1 MFFDNEVIE
10 LILFFTVFAAFSLC
24 AMAFVLQISSVR
36 KRYKELRGQDCIKK
50 AVEEVF
56 SQRSMLPRL
65 IKNIGACFFIA
76 AQLFVFKMILRRMPL
91 VWVMGLASVY
101 LVVFLTYVTISSNDK
116 RRKRFIGSLGLSL
129 SRCKK
134 RKSQTKGS
142 GQPRRNR
149 LKRNPS
155 GRNPLKE
162 AHLRKSNL

>member
-65 IKNIGACFFIA
+65 IKNIAACFFIA

-101 LVVFLTYVTISSNDK
+101 FVVFFTYVVISSNDK
-116 RRKRFIGSLGLSL
+116 RRKRFIRRIRRLFKPMQKERQSAKE
-129 SRCKK
+129 RQAQKK
-134 RKSQTKGS
+134 PIRKKPSKGS
-142 GQPRRNR
+142 
-149 LKRNPS
+149 PS
-155 GRNPLKE
+155 AK
-162 AHLRKSNL
+162 K

>member
-10 LILFFTVFAAFSLC
+10 LILFFIVFAAFSLC
-24 AMAFVLQISSVR
+24 VMAFVLQISSVR

-116 RRKRFIGSLGLSL
+116 RRKRFTRRIRRLFKPMQKERQSAKE
-129 SRCKK
+129 RQAQKK
-134 RKSQTKGS
+134 PIRKKPSKGS
-142 GQPRRNR
+142 
-149 LKRNPS
+149 PS
-155 GRNPLKE
+155 AK
-162 AHLRKSNL
+162 K

>member
-10 LILFFTVFAAFSLC
+10 LILFFIVFAGFSLC
-24 AMAFVLQISSVR
+24 VMAFVLQISSVR

-65 IKNIGACFFIA
+65 IKNIAACFFIA

-116 RRKRFIGSLGLSL
+116 RRKRFI
-129 SRCKK
+129 RCIRPLFKPVQKERQSAKERQAQKK
-134 RKSQTKGS
+134 PIRKKPSKGS
-142 GQPRRNR
+142 
-149 LKRNPS
+149 PS
-155 GRNPLKE
+155 AK
-162 AHLRKSNL
+162 K

>member
-10 LILFFTVFAAFSLC
+10 LILFFIVFAAFSLC

-65 IKNIGACFFIA
+65 IKNIAACFFIA

-101 LVVFLTYVTISSNDK
+101 LVVFLTYVVISSNDK
-116 RRKRFIGSLGLSL
+116 RRKRFIRRIRRLFKPMQKERQSAKE
-129 SRCKK
+129 RQAQKK
-134 RKSQTKGS
+134 PIRKKPSKGS
-142 GQPRRNR
+142 
-149 LKRNPS
+149 PS
-155 GRNPLKE
+155 AK
-162 AHLRKSNL
+162 K

>member
-10 LILFFTVFAAFSLC
+10 LILFFIVFAGFSLC
-24 AMAFVLQISSVR
+24 VMAFVLQISSVR

-65 IKNIGACFFIA
+65 IKNIAACFFIA

-101 LVVFLTYVTISSNDK
+101 FVVFFTYVVISSNDK
-116 RRKRFIGSLGLSL
+116 RRKRFIRRIRRLFKPVQKEKEPAKE
-129 SRCKK
+129 RQAQKK
-134 RKSQTKGS
+134 PIQKKPSKGS
-142 GQPRRNR
+142 
-149 LKRNPS
+149 PS
-155 GRNPLKE
+155 AK
-162 AHLRKSNL
+162 K

>member
-10 LILFFTVFAAFSLC
+10 LILFFIVFAAFSLC

-65 IKNIGACFFIA
+65 IKNIAACFFIA

-101 LVVFLTYVTISSNDK
+101 FVVFFTYVVISSNDK
-116 RRKRFIGSLGLSL
+116 RRKCFVRRIRCLFKPVQKEKQSEKERQAQKKPIRKKSSKGSLSA
-129 SRCKK
+129 KK
-134 RKSQTKGS
+134 
-142 GQPRRNR
+142 
-149 LKRNPS
+149 
-155 GRNPLKE
+155 
-162 AHLRKSNL
+162 

>member
-10 LILFFTVFAAFSLC
+10 LILFFIVFAGFSLC
-24 AMAFVLQISSVR
+24 VMAFMLQISSVR

-65 IKNIGACFFIA
+65 IKNIAACFFIA

-101 LVVFLTYVTISSNDK
+101 LVVFLTYVVISSNDK
-116 RRKRFIGSLGLSL
+116 RRKRFIRRIRRLFKPVQKERQSDKGRAAGKGETGH
-129 SRCKK
+129 KK
-134 RKSQTKGS
+134 PVRKKPSKGS
-142 GQPRRNR
+142 
-149 LKRNPS
+149 PS
-155 GRNPLKE
+155 AK
-162 AHLRKSNL
+162 K

>member
-10 LILFFTVFAAFSLC
+10 LILFFIVFAAFSLC
-24 AMAFVLQISSVR
+24 VMAFVLQISSVR

-65 IKNIGACFFIA
+65 IKNIAACLFIA

-101 LVVFLTYVTISSNDK
+101 LVVFLTYVVISSNDK
-116 RRKRFIGSLGLSL
+116 RRKRFIRRIRRLFKPEQKE
-129 SRCKK
+129 RQPAKERQAQKK
-134 RKSQTKGS
+134 PIQKKPSKGS
-142 GQPRRNR
+142 
-149 LKRNPS
+149 PS
-155 GRNPLKE
+155 AK
-162 AHLRKSNL
+162 K

>member
-10 LILFFTVFAAFSLC
+10 LILFFIVFAAFSLC
-24 AMAFVLQISSVR
+24 VMAFVLQISSVR

-65 IKNIGACFFIA
+65 IKNIAACFFIA

-101 LVVFLTYVTISSNDK
+101 FVVFFAYVIISSNDK
-116 RRKRFIGSLGLSL
+116 RRKRFIRCIRRLFKPVQKERQSAKERQAQKKPIRKKPSKGSLSA
-129 SRCKK
+129 KK
-134 RKSQTKGS
+134 
-142 GQPRRNR
+142 
-149 LKRNPS
+149 
-155 GRNPLKE
+155 
-162 AHLRKSNL
+162 

>member
-10 LILFFTVFAAFSLC
+10 LILFFMVFAGFSLC
-24 AMAFVLQISSVR
+24 VMAFVLQISSVR

-65 IKNIGACFFIA
+65 IKNIAACFFIA

-101 LVVFLTYVTISSNDK
+101 LVVFLTYVVISSNDE
-116 RRKRFIGSLGLSL
+116 RRKRFIRRIRRLFKPMQKERQSAKE
-129 SRCKK
+129 RQAQKK
-134 RKSQTKGS
+134 PIRKKPSKGS
-142 GQPRRNR
+142 
-149 LKRNPS
+149 PS
-155 GRNPLKE
+155 AK
-162 AHLRKSNL
+162 K

>member
-10 LILFFTVFAAFSLC
+10 LILFFIVFAAFSLC

-65 IKNIGACFFIA
+65 IKNIAACFFIA

-91 VWVMGLASVY
+91 VWVMGFASVY
-101 LVVFLTYVTISSNDK
+101 LVVFLTYVVISSNDK
-116 RRKRFIGSLGLSL
+116 RRKRFIRRIRRLFKPEQKEKEPAKE
-129 SRCKK
+129 RQAQKK
-134 RKSQTKGS
+134 PIQKKPSKGS
-142 GQPRRNR
+142 
-149 LKRNPS
+149 PS
-155 GRNPLKE
+155 AK
-162 AHLRKSNL
+162 K

>member
-10 LILFFTVFAAFSLC
+10 LILFFIVFAAFSLC
-24 AMAFVLQISSVR
+24 VMAFVLQISSVR

-65 IKNIGACFFIA
+65 IKNIAACFFIA

-116 RRKRFIGSLGLSL
+116 RRKRFIRRI
-129 SRCKK
+129 RCLFKPVQKEKQSEKERQAQKK
-134 RKSQTKGS
+134 PVRKKPSKGS
-142 GQPRRNR
+142 
-149 LKRNPS
+149 PS
-155 GRNPLKE
+155 AK
-162 AHLRKSNL
+162 K

>member
-101 LVVFLTYVTISSNDK
+101 FVVFFAYVIISSNDK
-116 RRKRFIGSLGLSL
+116 RRKRFIRRIRRLF
-129 SRCKK
+129 KPVQKEKEPDK
-134 RKSQTKGS
+134 RKRPAKEKQAQKKPVRKKPSKGS
-142 GQPRRNR
+142 
-149 LKRNPS
+149 PS
-155 GRNPLKE
+155 AK
-162 AHLRKSNL
+162 K

>member
-10 LILFFTVFAAFSLC
+10 LILFFIVFAAFSLC

-65 IKNIGACFFIA
+65 IKNIAACFFIA
-76 AQLFVFKMILRRMPL
+76 IQLFVFKMILKRMPL

-101 LVVFLTYVTISSNDK
+101 LVVFLTYVVISSNDK
-116 RRKRFIGSLGLSL
+116 RRKRFIRRIRRLFKPVQKERQSAKERQAQKKPIRKKSSKGSLSA
-129 SRCKK
+129 KK
-134 RKSQTKGS
+134 
-142 GQPRRNR
+142 
-149 LKRNPS
+149 
-155 GRNPLKE
+155 
-162 AHLRKSNL
+162 

>member
-10 LILFFTVFAAFSLC
+10 PILFFIVFAAFSLC

-65 IKNIGACFFIA
+65 IKNIAACFFIA

-101 LVVFLTYVTISSNDK
+101 FVVFFTYVTISSNDK
-116 RRKRFIGSLGLSL
+116 RRKRFI
-129 SRCKK
+129 RCIRRLFKPVQKEKQPAKEKRAQKK
-134 RKSQTKGS
+134 PIRERSIRKKPSKGS
-142 GQPRRNR
+142 
-149 LKRNPS
+149 PS
-155 GRNPLKE
+155 AK
-162 AHLRKSNL
+162 K

>member
-10 LILFFTVFAAFSLC
+10 LILFFIVFAAFSLC
-24 AMAFVLQISSVR
+24 VMAFVLQISSVR

-65 IKNIGACFFIA
+65 IKNIAACFFIA

-101 LVVFLTYVTISSNDK
+101 LVVFLTYVVISSNDK
-116 RRKRFIGSLGLSL
+116 RRKRFIRRIRRLFKPEQKE
-129 SRCKK
+129 RQPAKERQAQKK
-134 RKSQTKGS
+134 PIQKKPSKGS
-142 GQPRRNR
+142 
-149 LKRNPS
+149 PS
-155 GRNPLKE
+155 AK
-162 AHLRKSNL
+162 K

>member
-10 LILFFTVFAAFSLC
+10 LILFFIVFAAFSLC

-65 IKNIGACFFIA
+65 IKNIAACFFIA

-101 LVVFLTYVTISSNDK
+101 FVVFLTYVTISSNDK
-116 RRKRFIGSLGLSL
+116 RRKCFVRRIRRLFKPAQKERQSAKERQAQKKPIRKKSSKGSLSA
-129 SRCKK
+129 KK
-134 RKSQTKGS
+134 
-142 GQPRRNR
+142 
-149 LKRNPS
+149 
-155 GRNPLKE
+155 
-162 AHLRKSNL
+162 

>member
-10 LILFFTVFAAFSLC
+10 LILFFIVFAGFSLC
-24 AMAFVLQISSVR
+24 VMAFVLQISSVR

-65 IKNIGACFFIA
+65 IKNIAACFFIA

-101 LVVFLTYVTISSNDK
+101 LVVFLTYVVISSNDK
-116 RRKRFIGSLGLSL
+116 RRKRFIRRIRRLFKPMQKERQSAKERQAQKKPIRKKPSKGSLSA
-129 SRCKK
+129 KK
-134 RKSQTKGS
+134 
-142 GQPRRNR
+142 
-149 LKRNPS
+149 
-155 GRNPLKE
+155 
-162 AHLRKSNL
+162 

>member
-65 IKNIGACFFIA
+65 IKNIAACFFIA

-101 LVVFLTYVTISSNDK
+101 FVVFFTYVVISSNDK
-116 RRKRFIGSLGLSL
+116 RRKCFVRRIRRLFKPVQKERQSAKEQQAQKRPI
-129 SRCKK
+129 RKK
-134 RKSQTKGS
+134 PSKGS
-142 GQPRRNR
+142 
-149 LKRNPS
+149 PS
-155 GRNPLKE
+155 AK
-162 AHLRKSNL
+162 K

>member
-10 LILFFTVFAAFSLC
+10 LILFFIVLAAFSLC
-24 AMAFVLQISSVR
+24 VMAFVLQISSVR

-65 IKNIGACFFIA
+65 IKNIAACFFIA

-101 LVVFLTYVTISSNDK
+101 LVVFLTYVVISSNDK
-116 RRKRFIGSLGLSL
+116 RRKRFIRRIRRLFKPMQKERQSAKE
-129 SRCKK
+129 RQAQKK
-134 RKSQTKGS
+134 PIRKKPSKGS
-142 GQPRRNR
+142 
-149 LKRNPS
+149 PS
-155 GRNPLKE
+155 AK
-162 AHLRKSNL
+162 K

>member
-10 LILFFTVFAAFSLC
+10 LILFFIVFAGFSLC
-24 AMAFVLQISSVR
+24 VMAFVLQISSVR

-65 IKNIGACFFIA
+65 IKNIAACFFIA

-101 LVVFLTYVTISSNDK
+101 LVVFLTYVVISSNDK
-116 RRKRFIGSLGLSL
+116 RRKRFIRRIRRLFKPMQKERQSAKE
-129 SRCKK
+129 RQAQKK
-134 RKSQTKGS
+134 PIRKKPSKGS
-142 GQPRRNR
+142 
-149 LKRNPS
+149 PS
-155 GRNPLKE
+155 AK
-162 AHLRKSNL
+162 K